1 MRDGPASIVC
11 LVSPLMMK
19 QLFLSLLGVGAVFS
33 APFGQ
38 QISESGIRHSF
49 LITGTKTAIVSEDS
63 EIIWEVPQRSRDG
76 EVSAKWQCSRCFWKR
91 GEGIHAG

>member
-76 EVSAKWQCSRCFWKR
+76 EVLPNGMFSLLLEKR
-91 GEGIHAG
+91 